1 MSPTLSEA
9 IREAALPGKLP
20 DGEPFSGI
28 SGAAVLSLARRFEAP
43 ARVVEIAALTEN
55 VYPIRYIRNFRTFT
69 PADQIRLLRARVAVI
84 GLGGLGGTVAE
95 LLARAGVGRLTL
107 VDGDGFEESN
117 LNRQLLSTAEGAA
130 AGEPKAAAAARR
142 VAEINPAVEPTA
154 HAVYLN
160 PDNGAGLLEG
170 AAAVVDCLDTIA
182 ARHTLGAAAAAA
194 GIPLISAAV
203 AGACGQV
210 TTIVPGDEGLARIY
224 GEADGPAA
232 EAEAGCLGPAVAF
245 LAALESAEVL
255 KVLLGRGQLL
265 QNRLLIADLMD
276 ASVEVIAL

>member
-1 MSPTLSEA
+1 MASTLSEA
-9 IREAALPGKLP
+9 IREAAAPGKLP

-28 SGAAVLSLARRFEAP
+28 SGSAVSSLARRFETP
-43 ARVVEIAALTEN
+43 ARVVEIAALTGG
-55 VYPIRYIRNFRTFT
+55 VYPLRYIRNFRTFT
-69 PADQIRLLRARVAVI
+69 PDDQIRLLRARVAVI

-95 LLARAGVGRLTL
+95 LLARAGVGQLTL

-117 LNRQLLSTAEGAA
+117 LNRQLLCTASGAV
-130 AGEPKAAAAARR
+130 AGEPKAGAAARR
-142 VAEINPAVEPTA
+142 VAEINPAVEPTV

-160 PDNGAGLLEG
+160 SENGAELLAG
-170 AAAVVDCLDTIA
+170 AAVAVDCLDTIS
-182 ARHTLGAAAAAA
+182 ARHTLAAAATAA
-194 GIPLISAAV
+194 GIPLVSAAV

-210 TTIVPGDEGLARIY
+210 TTILPGDDGLTRIY

-232 EAEAGCLGPAVAF
+232 EAEIGCLGPAVTF

-255 KVLLGRGQLL
+255 KVLLSRGRLL

-276 ASVEVIAL
+276 ASVEVFEL